1 MGPRQFLEGLKGR
14 EEGFRGRG
22 AVKSKRQKE
31 GLQTQDEEH
40 QRHEKGIKDCE
51 IGLKV
56 GQISSKCIRN
66 RKKVP
71 TAENRASEAKWKV

>member
-1 MGPRQFLEGLKGR
+1 MEGLKGR
-14 EEGFRGRG
+14 EEGFRDIG
-22 AVKSKRQKE
+22 AVKSKRRNE
-31 GLQTQDEEH
+31 WFQTQDEEH

-51 IGLKV
+51 IGLKF

-71 TAENRASEAKWKV
+71 NAEKMASEAKTKV